1 LAQKYWVLES
11 NLSGAHV
18 RDGLATSPGCPAVIL
33 VLLAFQ
39 FWVVT
44 GYYSSTLVTGCHR
57 VWFVPLPYQAVV
69 AMAKKGKKKALD
81 PEARI
86 PDC

>member
-11 NLSGAHV
+11 NLSGACQ
-18 RDGLATSPGCPAVIL
+18 RWATSPGCPAVIL

-39 FWVVT
+39 FWV
-44 GYYSSTLVTGCHR
+44 VTGCHR

>member
-1 LAQKYWVLES
+1 M
-11 NLSGAHV
+11 
-18 RDGLATSPGCPAVIL
+18 IL

-39 FWVVT
+39 FWV
-44 GYYSSTLVTGCHR
+44 VTGCHR